1 MALPALKCPYLAQ
14 MTLKQVRASAPVIL
28 NNGIESCPIFGQF
41 IRQQST
47 TTTGLSYQHI
57 KAVHENL
64 RGQTKVRLPT
74 NIKQRTNPYG
84 EGMLFNII
92 KIKKINLKI

>member
-14 MTLKQVRASAPVIL
+14 MTLKQVRASAPHIL
-28 NNGIESCPIFGQF
+28 HTGIESCPIFGPF

-47 TTTGLSYQHI
+47 TAATTGFNYQQI

-64 RGQTKVRLPT
+64 RGQTKVPLPT
-74 NIKQRTNPYG
+74 NLKKRTNPYG
-84 EGMLFNII
+84 EGMSFDFV
-92 KIKKINLKI
+92 K